1 MKVVIAEKPSVARE
15 YARILGATQRRE
27 GYLEGNGYAV
37 TWAIGHLVQLADA
50 EAYGCEKWRL
60 EDLPILPEP
69 FQLAVT
75 GDEGLRKQFNVIKD
89 LFAKAE
95 EIIVGTDAGREGE
108 LIFRYI
114 YQVSGC
120 DKPFKRLWISS
131 QTDAAIREG
140 FRNLRPGTEY
150 DNLYFAA
157 RSRSEADWLVGI
169 NATRALTLSARA
181 KSVLSLGRVQTPVL
195 AMICDRY
202 LEHVNFKPEP
212 YWLLSVTL
220 SKDGQAFKARHP
232 VVFKTAEEAEATRQ
246 KVEPTATCTKA
257 ETKKVFEG
265 APLLFDLTSLQQETN
280 KRFGFSA
287 QQTLD
292 VAQAL
297 YERHKLITYPRT
309 GSRYLTDDL
318 YPKIPALLD
327 VVGSKARFAGHA
339 ARLRQ
344 SPISRRPIN
353 NEKVTDHHALLPTET
368 NPNAA
373 HLSPDEE
380 KLYDLIVT
388 RFLAAFSPPCEKEVT
403 TLEFLS
409 GGVLFRANGSVIL
422 VPGWRAVEEEVKE
435 TGKKGNKK
443 EDKKED
449 DDEEENQSL
458 PKVYVNDVL
467 PAKDPTVVK
476 KMTKAKPV
484 HTESSLLK
492 LMETAGKELDDE
504 ELRQAIK
511 ECGLGTPATRAAVIE
526 TLFTREYIARDKKK
540 IVPTEKGLQ
549 VYGLV
554 KDRSIA
560 SVGLTGNWEKAL
572 NLIARGERNYEQF
585 IGAIHRYA
593 QKVVDGL
600 REAGT
605 QYKGEQRAA
614 VPLMEVGLLDDKP
627 VKAGKGQYGTYILY
641 DEKFYR
647 VEGKEPAEVTP
658 EVARAAIEARHKQDQ
673 EKAQNVVARVG
684 KRYEIRNGR
693 YGLYVTDGKTNATL
707 PRDVDAEQVKTWTAT
722 QCKETIANYL
732 AWKKDRDGQKPER
745 GGRETGGGIGK
756 GTGPK

>member
-27 GYLEGNGYAV
+27 GYQEGNGYAV

-89 LFAKAE
+89 LFARAE

-131 QTDAAIREG
+131 QTDQAIREG

-202 LEHVNFKPEP
+202 LEHVNFKPEA
-212 YWLLSVTL
+212 YWLLSIGL
-220 SKDGQAFKARHP
+220 EKDGQKFKARHP
-232 VVFKTAEEAEATRQ
+232 PVFKTAEDAEAARQ

-292 VAQAL
+292 LAQAL

-309 GSRYLTDDL
+309 GSRYLTDDI

-327 VVGSKARFAGHA
+327 VVAGKPKFTAHA
-339 ARLRQ
+339 NGLRQ
-344 SPISRRPIN
+344 RPISRRPIN

-373 HLSPDEE
+373 RLSPDEE

-403 TLEFLS
+403 VLEFLS
-409 GGVLFRANGSVIL
+409 GGLLFRASGSVIL

-435 TGKKGNKK
+435 AGKKGNKK

-449 DDEEENQSL
+449 DDAEEENQSL
-458 PKVYVNDVL
+458 PKVHVGDVL
-467 PAKDPTVVK
+467 PVKDPAVVK

-614 VPLMEVGLLDDKP
+614 VPLSEVGQLDDKP
-627 VKAGKGQYGTYILY
+627 VKVGKGQYGTYVLY
-641 DEKFYR
+641 DDKFYT
-647 VEGKEPAEVTP
+647 VEGKEPAEVTL
-658 EVARAAIEARHKQDQ
+658 EVAVAAMEARRRQDQ
-673 EKAQNVVARVG
+673 EKAQNVVAKVG

-707 PRDVDAEQVKTWTAT
+707 PRDVTPEQAKTWTAG

-732 AWKKDRDGQKPER
+732 AWKKDRGKTQTREEEKPPPR
-745 GGRETGGGIGK
+745 GGMGNEAS
-756 GTGPK
+756 

>member
-50 EAYGCEKWRL
+50 EAYGYEKWRL
-60 EDLPILPEP
+60 EDLPILPQP
-69 FQLAVT
+69 FQLALT
-75 GDEGLRKQFNVIKD
+75 GDDGLRKQFNVIKD
-89 LFAKAE
+89 LFARAE

-120 DKPFKRLWISS
+120 DKPFRRLWISS

-220 SKDGQAFKARHP
+220 EKDGQAFKARHP
-232 VVFKTAEEAEATRQ
+232 VVFKTAEEAEVARQ

-292 VAQAL
+292 LAQAL

-327 VVGSKARFAGHA
+327 VVGNKPKFAGHA

-344 SPISRRPIN
+344 SPISRRPIH

-373 HLSPDEE
+373 
-380 KLYDLIVT
+380 
-388 RFLAAFSPPCEKEVT
+388 
-403 TLEFLS
+403 
-409 GGVLFRANGSVIL
+409 
-422 VPGWRAVEEEVKE
+422 
-435 TGKKGNKK
+435 
-443 EDKKED
+443 
-449 DDEEENQSL
+449 
-458 PKVYVNDVL
+458 
-467 PAKDPTVVK
+467 
-476 KMTKAKPV
+476 
-484 HTESSLLK
+484 
-492 LMETAGKELDDE
+492 
-504 ELRQAIK
+504 
-511 ECGLGTPATRAAVIE
+511 
-526 TLFTREYIARDKKK
+526 
-540 IVPTEKGLQ
+540 
-549 VYGLV
+549 
-554 KDRSIA
+554 
-560 SVGLTGNWEKAL
+560 
-572 NLIARGERNYEQF
+572 NL
-585 IGAIHRYA
+585 
-593 QKVVDGL
+593 
-600 REAGT
+600 
-605 QYKGEQRAA
+605 
-614 VPLMEVGLLDDKP
+614 
-627 VKAGKGQYGTYILY
+627 
-641 DEKFYR
+641 
-647 VEGKEPAEVTP
+647 
-658 EVARAAIEARHKQDQ
+658 
-673 EKAQNVVARVG
+673 
-684 KRYEIRNGR
+684 
-693 YGLYVTDGKTNATL
+693 
-707 PRDVDAEQVKTWTAT
+707 
-722 QCKETIANYL
+722 C
-732 AWKKDRDGQKPER
+732 
-745 GGRETGGGIGK
+745 GGR
-756 GTGPK
+756 